1 MIDLLKTAG
10 PYCLFAFAGA
20 FALASLNHDLR
31 LLWAHFVKL
40 TEELNDDDQ

>member
-1 MIDLLKTAG
+1 MIELLKTAG

-31 LLWAHFVKL
+31 LLWARWVELK
-40 TEELNDDDQ
+40 EELNDDDL